1 MAALVPSPRRGVN
14 APPALPSPLASRA
27 ALRHKLFPMCPALAS
42 ALLPLVRGLDPEGA
56 HEFSLRALNWGL
68 AGRDRKPDDP
78 ILAVRA
84 MGLDFRNP
92 LGLAAG
98 FDKNAVAVLPL
109 MRLGFGFVEAGT
121 ATPRPQQGN
130 PRPRVFRLEEDRAVI
145 NRLGFNNAGLDAYA
159 ANLEA
164 LPRPLPAVL
173 GANVGINKDSTTP
186 ERDYPALYLRVAPLV
201 DYVTVNVS
209 SPNTPGLRD
218 LQGEARLAAILD
230 AVLAARAE
238 LPRRPPVLVKIAPD
252 LSEAAVEAIVETCLN
267 RDVAGLIVSNTTIAR
282 PDTLRSTQKREAGGL
297 SGRPLFQVSTE
308 LLRRVH
314 RLSRGRLTLIGAGGV
329 ESGETAYAKIKA
341 GASLVQTYAGFA
353 YAGPAMIPRLKRD
366 LAALLRRDG
375 VASLADAIG
384 AEA

>member
-1 MAALVPSPRRGVN
+1 MR
-14 APPALPSPLASRA
+14 
-27 ALRHKLFPMCPALAS
+27 PALAS
-42 ALLPLVRGLDPEGA
+42 ALMPLIRRFDAEGA
-56 HEFSLRALNWGL
+56 HEMSLRALNWGL
-68 AGRDRKPDDP
+68 AGRDRSPDDP
-78 ILAVRA
+78 VLAVRA
-84 MGLDFRNP
+84 MGLAFRNP

-121 ATPRPQQGN
+121 ATPRPQVGN

-159 ANLEA
+159 ANLAA
-164 LPRPLPAVL
+164 LARPLPAVL
-173 GANVGINKDSTTP
+173 GANVGINKDSTAP
-186 ERDYPALYLRVAPLV
+186 ERDYTALYLRTAPLV

-230 AVLAARAE
+230 AVLSARAE

-252 LSEAAVEAIVETCLN
+252 LGEAAVEAIVQTCLD
-267 RDVAGLIVSNTTIAR
+267 RDVAGLIVSNTTITR
-282 PDTLRSTQKREAGGL
+282 PDTLRSAHRAESGGL
-297 SGRPLFQVSTE
+297 SGRPLFQASTE

-341 GASLVQTYAGFA
+341 GASLVQAYAGFA

-375 VASLADAIG
+375 VANLADAVG

>member
-1 MAALVPSPRRGVN
+1 MR
-14 APPALPSPLASRA
+14 
-27 ALRHKLFPMCPALAS
+27 PALAS
-42 ALLPLVRGLDPEGA
+42 ALMPFVRGLDPEGA
-56 HEFSLRALNWGL
+56 HELSLRALNWGL
-68 AGRDRKPDDP
+68 AGRERRPDDP
-78 ILAVRA
+78 ILAVQA
-84 MGLDFRNP
+84 LGLSFSNP

-121 ATPRPQQGN
+121 ATLRPQVGN

-145 NRLGFNNAGLDAYA
+145 NRLGFNNAGLEAYT
-159 ANLEA
+159 ANLAA

-186 ERDYPALYLRVAPLV
+186 ERDYPELYRRAAALV

-238 LPRRPPVLVKIAPD
+238 MPRRPPVLVKIAPD
-252 LSEAAVEAIVETCLN
+252 LSEAAMEAIVGTCLD
-267 RDVAGLIVSNTTIAR
+267 RDIAGLIVSNTTIAR
-282 PDTLRSTQKREAGGL
+282 PDTLRSPQKREAGGL
-297 SGRPLFQVSTE
+297 SGRPLFQASTE

-329 ESGETAYAKIKA
+329 ENGETAYAKIKA
-341 GASLVQTYAGFA
+341 GASLVQTYAAFA
-353 YAGPAMIPRLKRD
+353 YGGPAMIPRLKRD
-366 LAALLRRDG
+366 LAARLRRDG
-375 VASLADAIG
+375 FPNLAAAVG